1 MISTEKE
8 LADLCDRLRGRTTFG
23 IDMEFQRER
32 TFYARLYLVQIADDD
47 ELFLVDPL
55 AVPDLEP
62 LYNLVCDPAIETV
75 VHAGGQDMEIVFQQA
90 GRPPRNI
97 FDTQIAAALIGV
109 GDQPGYATLIDRF
122 FEVRLSK
129 TETQTDWSRRPLT
142 EAQVAYALDDV
153 RYLAEL
159 RRRLAQRLDTLGRAS
174 WAVEEMRHYED
185 ADTYVKDPRRLFMR
199 VSRFRS
205 LPRRGLAILRE
216 LAAWRESEAIRR
228 DEPRGRIIADEVLV
242 EIARRAPAKAA
253 DLSALRGLNPGE
265 VRRSGD
271 GLLAA
276 VRAALALPEAEWP
289 VLAPPRA
296 EDPDVALAGDLLEV
310 FLRSRARE
318 AEIAP
323 SYLGTQA
330 DLAALVEHVRGGG
343 SVDAMAD
350 DERPAL
356 LAGWRRQLVGDDL
369 VAIAAGRISLH
380 VDSESGRVVATRR

>member
-1 MISTEKE
+1 MISTERE
-8 LADLCDRLRGRTTFG
+8 LVELCARLRGRTTFG

-32 TFYARLYLVQIADDD
+32 TFYARLQLVQLAADD

-55 AVPDLEP
+55 ALPNLAP
-62 LYNLVCDPAIETV
+62 LWELVCDPAIETV
-75 VHAGGQDMEIVFQQA
+75 VHAGGQDMEIVYQLA
-90 GRPPRNI
+90 GRVPRNI
-97 FDTQIAAALIGV
+97 FDTQIGAALIGI

-122 FEVRLSK
+122 FDVRLSK
-129 TETQTDWSRRPLT
+129 TETQTDWGRRPLSD
-142 EAQVAYALDDV
+142 AQVAYALDDV

-159 RRRLAQRLDTLGRAS
+159 RRRVGQRLETLGRTS

-185 ADTYVKDPRRLFMR
+185 AETYVKDPRRLFMR

-205 LPRRGLAILRE
+205 LQRKGLAILRE

-242 EIARRAPAKAA
+242 EIARRAPTKTA

-289 VLAPPRA
+289 LLAPPRA
-296 EDPDVALAGDLLEV
+296 EDPEVALASDLLEV

-330 DLAALVEHVRGGG
+330 DLAALVDHVRGGAR
-343 SVDAMAD
+343 VDALPD

-356 LAGWRRQLVGDDL
+356 LSGWRRQLVGDDL
-369 VAIAAGRISLH
+369 VALAEGRVSLH
-380 VDSESGRVVATRR
+380 VDPASGRVVATAR

>member
-1 MISTEKE
+1 MISTERE

-32 TFYARLYLVQIADDD
+32 TFYARLQLVQIADDD

-55 AVPDLEP
+55 AVPDLGP
-62 LYNLVCDPAIETV
+62 LYDLVCDPAIETV
-75 VHAGGQDMEIVFQQA
+75 VHAGGQDMEIVFQQG

-122 FEVRLSK
+122 FDVRLSK

-174 WAVEEMRHYED
+174 WAVEEMQHYED
-185 ADTYVKDPRRLFMR
+185 PGTYVKDPRKLFMR

-205 LPRRGLAILRE
+205 LQRRGLAILRE
-216 LAAWRESEAIRR
+216 LAAWREAEAIRR

-323 SYLGTQA
+323 SYLGTHA
-330 DLAALVEHVRGGG
+330 DLAALVEHVRGRGN
-343 SVDAMAD
+343 VDTLPD

-380 VDSESGRVVATRR
+380 VDPDNGRVAATRR